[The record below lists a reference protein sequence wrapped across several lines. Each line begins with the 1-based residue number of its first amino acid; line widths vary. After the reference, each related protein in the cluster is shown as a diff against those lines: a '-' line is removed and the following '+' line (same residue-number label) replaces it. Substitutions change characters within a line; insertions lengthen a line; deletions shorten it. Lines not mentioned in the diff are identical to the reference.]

1 MERPKICMTL
11 TGRTL
16 SEDLALL
23 EKYRNYIDMVELR
36 ADFLNTDERL
46 LIRRFPALAGIPSLL
61 TIRRSIDGGQ
71 YVEGE
76 GARTVMFARALSFA
90 DSDRSKNFAYVDFED
105 DFYVPSLQDAALA
118 FGTRIIRSVHDMNNP
133 IKNVVG
139 RLDDLRASNYEIPK
153 IAFMPHSLSDVTDL
167 FREAGQLTD
176 NQHILIAMGPLG
188 LPSRILSAKLKN
200 YLTFVSPEEK
210 SEGIANLGQ
219 IDPKTLQE
227 VYHFSSLSET
237 TKVFGITGWPL
248 TATSSPE
255 LHNSGY
261 AEHNINAVYIPVKT
275 PNVKEAVDFAD
286 AVGMTGLSVTV
297 SHKEKVLECVG
308 EQDEKVK
315 AIGSSNTLV
324 KQDGVWK
331 AYNTDGTGFTAA
343 LLKFTGTKDL
353 HGWKVS
359 IIGAGGAA
367 KAIAWAVKSLKAKA
381 CVFNRTL
388 SKAVA
393 LAERYGFEYEVL
405 PKEPSVKTVRALRK
419 YSDLIIQTTSVGM
432 NASSPST
439 AENAPLSFYAFT
451 GKEMLFDIIYVPSV
465 TPILRRASEVGCKV
479 CNGWDMLRFQGYEQ
493 FELFTGEKY

>member
-1 MERPKICMTL
+1 M
-11 TGRTL
+11 
-16 SEDLALL
+16 
-23 EKYRNYIDMVELR
+23 
-36 ADFLNTDERL
+36 
-46 LIRRFPALAGIPSLL
+46 
-61 TIRRSIDGGQ
+61 
-71 YVEGE
+71 
-76 GARTVMFARALSFA
+76 
-90 DSDRSKNFAYVDFED
+90 
-105 DFYVPSLQDAALA
+105 
-118 FGTRIIRSVHDMNNP
+118 
-133 IKNVVG
+133 
-139 RLDDLRASNYEIPK
+139 
-153 IAFMPHSLSDVTDL
+153 
-167 FREAGQLTD
+167 
-176 NQHILIAMGPLG
+176 
-188 LPSRILSAKLKN
+188 
-200 YLTFVSPEEK
+200 
-210 SEGIANLGQ
+210 
-219 IDPKTLQE
+219 
-227 VYHFSSLSET
+227 
-237 TKVFGITGWPL
+237 
-248 TATSSPE
+248 
-255 LHNSGY
+255 
-261 AEHNINAVYIPVKT
+261 
-275 PNVKEAVDFAD
+275 
-286 AVGMTGLSVTV
+286 
-297 SHKEKVLECVG
+297 LECVG

-439 AENAPLSFYAFT
+439 AENDPLSFYAFT

-465 TPILRRASEVGCKV
+465 TPIMRRASEVGCKV

>member
-1 MERPKICMTL
+1 MTL

-153 IAFMPHSLSDVTDL
+153 IAFMPRSLSDVTDL

-176 NQHILIAMGPLG
+176 TQHILIAMGPLG

-200 YLTFVSPEEK
+200 YLTFVSPVEK
-210 SEGIANLGQ
+210 SEGISNLGH

-275 PNVKEAVDFAD
+275 PNVKEAIDFAD
-286 AVGMTGLSVTV
+286 TVGMTGLSVTV

-308 EQDEKVK
+308 EQDEKVR

-367 KAIAWAVKSLKAKA
+367 KAIAWAVKSLRAKA

-432 NASSPST
+432 NAAPPST
-439 AENAPLSFYAFT
+439 AENDPLSFYAFT

-465 TPILRRASEVGCKV
+465 TPIMRRASEVGCKV